1 MAKLCVGDIPIGAMN
16 WITGAE
22 VSKEKFGLTIDDMV
36 GTLNAQGEYVA
47 PEGNK
52 TFDGKGI
59 VSISTGAFQYSFNAF
74 SNVEKIQFP
83 DLQYVG
89 NNAFQYCFVQ
99 NKKQPVAEFSITRID
114 QSNYVFNYFMDNA
127 KGGFCTFPN
136 LTYVKGS
143 SVFYYMLQ
151 GVEMPD
157 LDLIFPKLEHVEG
170 IYTLRYMG
178 ISTTWKIGGYR
189 LSALKTIVQLANG
202 SEIFQPSGSSHGMF
216 WLPNVIDIRG
226 ICFGTNVRVIHF
238 AKKNQNVI
246 EALPDYTRKFSSAP
260 ANVTILF
267 DMITNITINNMTYT
281 RSEQDSIHPDIY
293 TKTYVAWK
301 SADGQIVYTNYT
313 GDVEPDVGTVVYS
326 DNGVTQVGIISS
338 VE

>member
-1 MAKLCVGDIPIGAMN
+1 
-16 WITGAE
+16 
-22 VSKEKFGLTIDDMV
+22 
-36 GTLNAQGEYVA
+36 
-47 PEGNK
+47 
-52 TFDGKGI
+52 
-59 VSISTGAFQYSFNAF
+59 
-74 SNVEKIQFP
+74 
-83 DLQYVG
+83 
-89 NNAFQYCFVQ
+89 
-99 NKKQPVAEFSITRID
+99 
-114 QSNYVFNYFMDNA
+114 
-127 KGGFCTFPN
+127 
-136 LTYVKGS
+136 
-143 SVFYYMLQ
+143 
-151 GVEMPD
+151 
-157 LDLIFPKLEHVEG
+157 
-170 IYTLRYMG
+170 
-178 ISTTWKIGGYR
+178 
-189 LSALKTIVQLANG
+189 
-202 SEIFQPSGSSHGMF
+202 MF
-216 WLPNVIDIRG
+216 RLPNVIDIRG